1 MICLSCNTLSQ
12 NLRRLRKSPATC
24 FFNRRDST
32 LKTRRSQRKGERITA
47 FALFVVQLVK
57 TAQFEQDFLCKRSR
71 RPDLFMRSAATF
83 PPLRSFARTPASS
96 ALKIQ
101 RRKCRRTGFNAK
113 VAKVRAEE
121 RRERET
127 GILSALHRVPPQC
140 SRKTGR
146 LIVSQAAGIFSCWAH
161 RNEPNEKR
169 KGGFE
174 QEATE
179 RTEIQ
184 QTESLFLSFS
194 SVQDFGCGFA
204 ALCLCG

>member
-1 MICLSCNTLSQ
+1 MPNAPVLTQ
-12 NLRRLRKSPATC
+12 
-24 FFNRRDST
+24 
-32 LKTRRSQRKGERITA
+32 RSQRS
-47 FALFVVQLVK
+47 
-57 TAQFEQDFLCKRSR
+57 AQRNAEKEKRVFS
-71 RPDLFMRSAATF
+71 LHC
-83 PPLRSFARTPASS
+83 
-96 ALKIQ
+96 IGC
-101 RRKCRRTGFNAK
+101 RRK
-113 VAKVRAEE
+113 
-121 RRERET
+121 
-127 GILSALHRVPPQC
+127 C

-184 QTESLFLSFS
+184 QRESLFPSFS

-204 ALCLCG
+204 ALCLGGSRYVLKLFAAGEDFEAQITAAYLCSVPRSFRELFSNDFRVNWEAVT